1 MGKSFCFES
10 LSIQIKSKSGKVTLW
25 GHFGAPLSGASKRNR
40 RKLTKIDR
48 KRMLW
53 FPVLCKGCS
62 GRLKSHSKST
72 TLSLKLSS
80 GSSRETIDL
89 LFASGATNQQLGGAR
104 FFCGLAFF
112 SSCTCEPKLSTS
124 LRQGCAFWTAV
135 TVDCNSHYPQ
145 SLSTTGR
152 RFRNRISDCRSDAG
166 HGRSCSGRESCK
178 RCFYERWYMEL

>member
-1 MGKSFCFES
+1 MVQLIFVNSCPPRVTGVVRRGELPRAAGGNGATEKAFVAQAQRQFTEERVWAKAFALNPCPFKARARVGRS
-10 LSIQIKSKSGKVTLW
+10 L
-25 GHFGAPLSGASKRNR
+25 FGATLGFRYLGPKRNR

-72 TLSLKLSS
+72 TLSLKLLS

-124 LRQGCAFWTAV
+124 LRQGCAFW
-135 TVDCNSHYPQ
+135 
-145 SLSTTGR
+145 
-152 RFRNRISDCRSDAG
+152 AG
-166 HGRSCSGRESCK
+166 DGG
-178 RCFYERWYMEL
+178 L